1 MIRYPD
7 GREYTPKTTKIN
19 KWTLNNGNLANR
31 GMGLESDITLS
42 SNFYN
47 ENNIALIY
55 KRPTPV
61 KVLKI
66 DKSGKVVEGY
76 FEAKSTTD
84 YNGIYK
90 GRYVDFEA
98 KETYSTTSFP
108 ISNIRDQQLTHLEGV
123 IKQGGIGFF
132 IIRFKTLNETYFLD
146 ARYILEFIKTN
157 SRKSIPIAFVKE
169 KGILLKEGY
178 APRLDYIKVIEELY
192 FQK

>member
-7 GREYTPKTTKIN
+7 GREYTPKTTKNN
-19 KWTLNNGNLANR
+19 KRTLNNGNLANR

-132 IIRFKTLNETYFLD
+132 IIRFKTLNET
-146 ARYILEFIKTN
+146 
-157 SRKSIPIAFVKE
+157 
-169 KGILLKEGY
+169 
-178 APRLDYIKVIEELY
+178 
-192 FQK
+192 